1 MYEFKSLNKLLDY
14 FAQMGTPSFDIEV
27 RHRGKTVMR
36 RMHGYSDVGKTKPI
50 DGTEKY
56 HIYSCSKPITCVA
69 AMTLFEKGKFSL
81 QDKLSAYMPEFSKMY
96 VREGDTVREAKNPIT
111 IENLFTMTAG
121 FTYDLRSKNLMAAR
135 EETGGACATRET
147 MKYLAKDPLAF
158 EPGERFSY
166 SLCHDVIAAFVEVVS
181 GEKFGDY
188 VKRNVF
194 DRAGMTNST
203 FLPDKETLDSLCAQY
218 RYHADKREYEYV
230 GSQNNYNI
238 GTEYESGGAG
248 CVTTVDDYMKFL
260 EALRVGNTVISRE
273 TVKYMATNKLLAS
286 QNAEYGLWSLG
297 YGYGLGIRCP
307 LDNSSASTDFGWGG
321 AAAAFLACDIKHE
334 FSVYYAQ
341 HVLMA
346 PNQSMRIKI
355 PEYIRADLEGK
366 DDNGE
371 IFESQKTELTY

>member
-14 FAQMGTPSFDIEV
+14 FAEMGTPSFDIEV
-27 RHRGKTVMR
+27 RHRGQTVMR
-36 RMHGYSDVGKTKPI
+36 RMHGFSDKEKTKPI
-50 DGTEKY
+50 DGSEKY

-96 VREGDTVREAKNPIT
+96 VRENGALREAKNPIT

-121 FTYDLRSKNLMAAR
+121 FTYDLRSENLMAAR
-135 EETGGACATRET
+135 EETGGICGTRET

-158 EPGERFSY
+158 EPGAKYSY
-166 SLCHDVIAAFVEVVS
+166 SLCHDVLAALVEVIS
-181 GEKFGDY
+181 GERFGDY
-188 VKRNVF
+188 VKKNVF

-203 FLPDKETLDSLCAQY
+203 YLPDKETLDSLCAQY
-218 RYHADKREYEYV
+218 AYHADTGEYEYV
-230 GSQNNYNI
+230 GARNNYRI
-238 GTEYESGGAG
+238 GSEYESGGAG

-260 EALRVGNTVISRE
+260 EALRVGNTIISRE
-273 TVKYMATNKLLAS
+273 TVKYMATTKLLPS
-286 QNAEYGLWSLG
+286 QNAEYGIWALG

-307 LDNSSASTDFGWGG
+307 LDNASPMTDFGWGG

-341 HVLMA
+341 HVLAA

-355 PEYIRADLEGK
+355 PEYIRVDLNGIDAD
-366 DDNGE
+366 GE
-371 IFESQKTELTY
+371 VFEAQKTELTY